1 MLLWFILAAIG
12 VAGVV
17 MWLKSSK
24 SLPVSEARAYLA
36 NGAWLVDVRSPAEF
50 SSGHLRNAKNLPL
63 DQIETLATTALKD
76 KNQVLLL
83 HCQSGMR
90 SRVAQRKLQQLGY
103 AHAFNV
109 GSYAQASQI
118 VN

>member
-1 MLLWFILAAIG
+1 MLLWFVLAAVG

-24 SLPVSEARAYLA
+24 SLPVPEARSYLA
-36 NGAWLVDVRSPAEF
+36 NGAWLIDVRSPAEF
-50 SSGHLRNAKNLPL
+50 SSFHLPNAKNLPL
-63 DQIETLATTALKD
+63 DQLEMLVPDAVKD

-90 SRVAQRKLQQLGY
+90 SRVAQRKLQQMGY

-109 GSYAQASQI
+109 GSYAQASQV